1 MGDTTACH
9 SEANKQARL
18 VERKA
23 CFISD
28 ASNWGRG
35 WQICVQRLTLPP
47 DKQRVRAFI
56 DKVRG
61 RVTCRNSIVISNS
74 HLQLVISGITGIILV
89 ILGTVN
95 VQFQGVL
102 VPISLQTIF
111 ITVAAQ
117 VQVQSGHH
125 VVNFSTWGFSIYK
138 TGYGSESI
146 VLEKE
151 LKVLDYA

>member
-9 SEANKQARL
+9 SKANKQARL

-47 DKQRVRAFI
+47 DKQRVRAVI

-74 HLQLVISGITGIILV
+74 HLQLVISGITSIFLV

-95 VQFQGVL
+95 VQFRAAL
-102 VPISLQTIF
+102 VPIYLRSIL
-111 ITVAAQ
+111 ITVATQ
-117 VQVQSGHH
+117 VLGTV
-125 VVNFSTWGFSIYK
+125 
-138 TGYGSESI
+138 
-146 VLEKE
+146 
-151 LKVLDYA
+151 

>member
-9 SEANKQARL
+9 SKANKQARL

-47 DKQRVRAFI
+47 DKQRVRAVI

-74 HLQLVISGITGIILV
+74 HLQLVISGLTSTRLLV
-89 ILGTVN
+89 LGTVN
-95 VQFQGVL
+95 LQFGGAF
-102 VPISLQTIF
+102 VPISFQSVLR
-111 ITVAAQ
+111 TVAAQ
-117 VQVQSGHH
+117 VQVQSGHR
-125 VVNFSTWGFSIYK
+125 VVNSSTWCFGTYK
-138 TGYGSESI
+138 TAHRI
-146 VLEKE
+146 RTL
-151 LKVLDYA
+151 